1 MLTALTAPTA
11 TITLLLGAAA
21 GQPSPDASTAPETPQ
36 INVEKIT
43 ESPPPPLPEQVVLP
57 MPPTFRI
64 AQRAEEVPISRDHW
78 DRAQRMIEAGADR
91 LLALQEERGGWLTSA
106 SAAPSDDPDALSP
119 VGAAITALVVKAL
132 VQTDAYT
139 ADTPAVARAIDVLL
153 AARRPDGSFD
163 NGALANYVNSTIVSA
178 LAATGKTEYRVAAYR
193 TAQLLTAAQWDDGEG
208 LRTEQDWFGGAGYG
222 KHGRPDLSNTQTML
236 DALYDAGLSPDEP
249 AMQRALA
256 FVSRAQNYRA
266 TNKTAWAGDDGGF
279 VYTPAN
285 GGESM
290 ASQYVG
296 EGRYGEKL
304 PEGAARSLR
313 SYGSMTY
320 AGFKSMLYAGL
331 SADDERVRAAFDW
344 IRRHWTFDENP
355 GVGQQG
361 LYYYYHT
368 MARAL
373 AVGQQNVV
381 TDIDGAAHN
390 WREEMI
396 DAIAARQGEDGGW
409 VNGEDRWMESQE
421 ALCTAYVVL
430 ALEEIM
436 KPVTARGVD
445 VAEPDRAASGE
456 GDRR

>member
-1 MLTALTAPTA
+1 MSTLSVTALVV
-11 TITLLLGAAA
+11 LLAA
-21 GQPSPDASTAPETPQ
+21 GQTAPPDER
-36 INVEKIT
+36 INVDKIT

-64 AQRAEEVPISRDHW
+64 ALRPEEVPISEAHW
-78 DRAQRMIEAGADR
+78 TRAQELIAEGAAR
-91 LLALQEERGGWLTSA
+91 LLELQETNGGWLTGMR
-106 SAAPSDDPDALSP
+106 AAPTDQPDQATP
-119 VGAAITALVVKAL
+119 VGAAVTALAVKAL
-132 VQTDAYT
+132 VQTDQYN
-139 ADTPAVARAIDVLL
+139 ADTPAVERAIGVLM
-153 AARRPDGSFD
+153 ARQRPDGSFD
-163 NGALANYVNSTIVSA
+163 EGALANYVNATIASA
-178 LAATGKTEYRVAAYR
+178 LAATGKTDYRVAAFR
-193 TAQLLTAAQWDDGEG
+193 VTEVLRSGQWDDGEG
-208 LRTEQDWFGGAGYG
+208 LRPEQDWYGGAGYG
-222 KHGRPDLSNTQTML
+222 SHGRPDLSNTQTML

-256 FVSRAQNYRA
+256 FVSRAQNYRP
-266 TNKTAWAGDDGGF
+266 TNQAAWAGNDGGF
-279 VYTPAN
+279 VYTSAN

-290 ASQYVG
+290 ASQYAG
-296 EGRYGEKL
+296 EGRYGENL

-331 SADDERVRAAFDW
+331 SAEDPRVRAAFDW

-373 AVGQQNVV
+373 AVGQQTIV
-381 TDIDGAAHN
+381 TDDKGVAHN

-396 DAIAARQGEDGGW
+396 DAIAARQTERGGW
-409 VNGEDRWMESQE
+409 VNAEDRWMEDQE
-421 ALCTAYVVL
+421 VLCTAYVLL

-445 VAEPDRAASGE
+445 VQEPGRTPE
-456 GDRR
+456 GVDQ